1 MPPKYNLIQSLQR
14 AFALLDHLAGSGKN
28 TGITSIS
35 GHVGL
40 HKSTCFG
47 LLYTLQQLGC
57 VVQDAQGRY
66 SLGYKMYELGN
77 AYLQGLDIRRVAAPY
92 LYELMKLSTETVHLV
107 VREGLHA
114 VYIDK
119 LEGPHAMSI
128 TSQIGGQAAMHCSGV
143 GKSILAFME
152 PAEQDEVMKRP
163 MPALTPNTITTPKA
177 LRVVLESI
185 RKNGYSLDEQ
195 EIEIGLCCVAAPIFG
210 VGGKVV
216 GGISI
221 SGPAI
226 RLTDER
232 KEVLIPRLLEATRA
246 ISRQLG
252 HIPGK

>member
-14 AFALLDHLAGSGKN
+14 AFALLEHLAGSGRN
-28 TGITSIS
+28 TGITSIA

-77 AYLQGLDIRRVAAPY
+77 AYLEGLDLRRLAAPY
-92 LYELMKLSTETVHLV
+92 LRELVGLSTETVHLV
-107 VREGLHA
+107 VRQGLNA

-128 TSQIGGQAAMHCSGV
+128 TSQIGGQAAMYCSGV
-143 GKSILAFME
+143 GKAILAFME
-152 PAEQDEVMKRP
+152 PAEQEEVMKQP
-163 MPALTPNTITTPKA
+163 MPALTANTITTPRD
-177 LRVVLESI
+177 LRAAIERI
-185 RKNGYSLDEQ
+185 RAQGYSLDQE
-195 EIEIGLCCVAAPIFG
+195 EIEVGLCCLAAPIFG

-221 SGPAI
+221 SGPCI
-226 RLTDER
+226 RLTEER
-232 KEVLIPRLLEATRA
+232 KRELMPRLLEATRA

-252 HIPGK
+252 HLPGK